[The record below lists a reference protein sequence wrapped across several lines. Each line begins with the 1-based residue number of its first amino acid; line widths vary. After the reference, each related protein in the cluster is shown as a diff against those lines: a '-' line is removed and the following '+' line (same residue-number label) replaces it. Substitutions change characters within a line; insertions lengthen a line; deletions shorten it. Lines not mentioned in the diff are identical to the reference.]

1 LSNADPDLRLQR
13 AVRLYGDRPAVLDSE
28 RNFTWDQFA
37 ERVARAAGV
46 LRSLGIEAGE
56 RYGIVSRN
64 GFRNNEL
71 MHAGYWMGAV
81 PVPVNYRLAP
91 PEIAYVLDNA
101 ECKLLIVED
110 LFAELLGAEEL
121 APWVKN
127 VLLVAASHVESPWP
141 QYEYVL
147 EEVAPVSSHD
157 SAENDDAVVLYT
169 GGTTGRPKGV
179 RLSHRN
185 VVSNGFQVGFE
196 FRARREDVY
205 LHVAPMFH
213 SADLLATAYTMA
225 GAAHAFLPKF
235 TGRALLEAIQAHAVT
250 STMLTPTMI
259 VLAMQEPSF
268 ERYDLSSLR
277 QLLYGSSPMSA
288 EWIRKMLDR
297 FEGVETAQG
306 YGLTETSPILT
317 LLHMAEHEKA
327 VETDD
332 YGILK
337 SAGRQIPGVDMKIV
351 DAEDRETPV
360 GEPGE
365 VIVRGPNVTKGY
377 LKRPDA
383 TQEAFRDGWFYTG
396 DIGRMDARGYLYLL
410 DRKKDMIITGGEI
423 VYSAEAEAVL
433 YQNPK
438 VQECAV
444 IGVPDET
451 YGEALFAAV
460 VPAPGETLSAEEII
474 THCRGKI
481 GGYKIPRRYVFLE
494 ELPKSAMDKILK
506 TELRRIYGATA

>member
-1 LSNADPDLRLQR
+1 MLTLTSVLQR
-13 AVRLYGDRPAVLDSE
+13 AVRLYGDRPAILDSE
-28 RNFTWDQFA
+28 RNFTWGQFA
-37 ERVARAAGV
+37 ERAARAAGV
-46 LRSLGIEAGE
+46 LRFLGIEAGE
-56 RYGIVSRN
+56 RYGIVCRN

-91 PEIAYVLDNA
+91 PEIAYVLENA

-110 LFAELLGAEEL
+110 VFAELLGAEDL
-121 APWVKN
+121 VPWTGN
-127 VLLVAASHVESPWP
+127 VLLVAAASVGSPWP
-141 QYEYVL
+141 QYDAL
-147 EEVAPVSSHD
+147 LDGASPAPAHD
-157 SAENDDAVVLYT
+157 SAEDDDAVLLYT

-185 VVSNGFQVGFE
+185 VVSNGLQVGFE
-196 FRARREDVY
+196 FQAAGDDVY

-225 GAAHAFLPKF
+225 GAAHAFVPKF
-235 TGRALLEAIQAHAVT
+235 SGRALLEAIEASRAT
-250 STMLTPTMI
+250 STMLNPTMI
-259 VLAMQEPSF
+259 IMAMQEASF

-277 QLLYGSSPMSA
+277 QLIYGSSPMAA

-297 FEGVETAQG
+297 FEGIQIAQA

-317 LLHMAEHEKA
+317 LLHTAEHEKA
-327 VETDD
+327 VATGD

-337 SAGRQIPGVDMKIV
+337 SAGRQIPGVDMKVV
-351 DAEDRETPV
+351 DDKDREVRV

-365 VIVRGPNVTKGY
+365 VIVRGPNVTNGY

-383 TQEAFRDGWFYTG
+383 TQEAFRNGWFYTG
-396 DIGRMDARGYLYLL
+396 DIGRLDERGYLYLL

-423 VYSAEAEAVL
+423 VYSSEVEAAL

-438 VQECAV
+438 VHECAV

-451 YGEALFAAV
+451 YGEALLAAV
-460 VPAPGETLSAEEII
+460 VPAPGEALSAEDMIA
-474 THCRGKI
+474 HCRGRI
-481 GGYKIPRRYVFLE
+481 GGYKIPRRYLFLDA
-494 ELPKSAMDKILK
+494 LPKSAMDKILK
-506 TELRRIYGATA
+506 TELRRICGGKA